1 VSKLVLSGDTSGSVT
16 LDAPAVS
23 GTTTLTLPTTSG
35 TVLTNGI
42 NTNFPAGSVLQVV
55 STTKTDFFSTASSS
69 YVDATGVSA
78 SITPSSLSNKILVT
92 ITGGCGSSGNPN
104 GFAYGVIL
112 RGSTQIGIGDSRGSA
127 QRCSLDLSLGT
138 LSGTGIQDF
147 AKPFAFVL
155 LDSPSTTSS
164 VTYKLQVKA
173 TVASIGIGGSWSTAD
188 GNRSNIP
195 TIITLMEIK
204 G

>member
-1 VSKLVLSGDTSGSVT
+1 LANLILNGSTSGSVT
-16 LDAPAVS
+16 LSSPAVS

-35 TVLTNGI
+35 TVLTSGT

-55 STTKTDFFSTASSS
+55 NTTKTDFFSTASSS
-69 YVDATGVSA
+69 YVDVTGVTA
-78 SITPSSLSNKILVT
+78 SITPSSASNKILVT
-92 ITGGCGSSGNPN
+92 LTGGAGSSGNPN

-112 RGSTQIGIGDSRGSA
+112 RDSTQIGIGDSRGSA
-127 QRCSLDLSLGT
+127 QQCSLDLALGNI
-138 LSGTGIQDF
+138 SGSNIQEF
-147 AKPFAFVL
+147 AKPFSIML

-164 VTYKLQVKA
+164 TTYKLQVKA
-173 TVASIGIGGSWSTAD
+173 TIASVGIGGSWSTSD

-195 TIITLMEIK
+195 TTITLMEIK

>member
-1 VSKLVLSGDTSGSVT
+1 LAKLILNGATSGSVT
-16 LDAPAVS
+16 LESPAVS
-23 GTTTLTLPTTSG
+23 GSNTLTLPANTG
-35 TVLTNGI
+35 TVLTSAS
-42 NTNFPAGSVLQVV
+42 NTGFPAGSVLQVV
-55 STTKTDFFSTASSS
+55 STTKTDFFSTSSVS
-69 YVDATGVSA
+69 YVDVTGVSA
-78 SITPSSLSNKILVT
+78 SITPSSASNKILVT

-112 RGSTQIGIGDSRGSA
+112 RDSTQIGIGDSRGSA
-127 QRCSLDLSLGT
+127 QRCSLDLALGNI
-138 LSGTGIQDF
+138 SGTNIQDY